1 MLVSKDMKPSIL
13 SYCGLKGGTGK
24 TVSTITTAAA
34 IHKQGLP
41 VTVIDCDS
49 EQSAANWAL
58 GGQLP
63 FDVVPMIQDQLGQQA
78 RALRDNSGSFVI
90 IDTSPNARDILQSAA
105 YCSDFVIVPTAVTG
119 HEINRLIPTLAVLQ
133 EVQLNRAQ
141 DDLVSILLTR
151 WQRNRVLSRE
161 FLEAFEEY
169 PILETKIAHK
179 AIYQKEFG
187 IMPSYTLE
195 YSNVLHEVLGS
206 E

>member
-1 MLVSKDMKPSIL
+1 MLVSEIMKPSIIA
-13 SYCGLKGGTGK
+13 YCGLKGGTGK
-24 TVSTITTAAA
+24 TVSTITTAAS
-34 IHKQGLP
+34 IHNRGLP

-58 GGQLP
+58 GGLLP
-63 FDVVPMIQDQLGQQA
+63 FEVVPMLQDQLGKQA
-78 RALRDNSGSFVI
+78 RALKDSGQFVVV
-90 IDTSPNARDILQSAA
+90 DTSPNNREILMSAA
-105 YCSDFVIVPTAVTG
+105 YTADYVIVPTAVTG

-133 EVQLNRAQ
+133 EVQLNRGK

-161 FLEAFEEY
+161 FLEAFDDY
-169 PILETKIAHK
+169 PILESKINNK

-187 IMPSYTLE
+187 VMPSFTLE
-195 YSNVLHEVLGS
+195 YSNVLHEVLDS